1 MSLRLQ
7 VMKDCIQR
15 IEESVNS
22 QDLDIALRRLIL
34 LELNVQELKVELQ
47 TRIETATEPAGIC

>member
-1 MSLRLQ
+1 
-7 VMKDCIQR
+7 MKDCIQR

>member
-47 TRIETATEPAGIC
+47 TRIETAAEPAGIC